1 MAAWLPY
8 RAGTGGREGCSSSA
22 FPFHARG
29 DDYRVLKYWHLIQ
42 RQVPE
47 QYIGSEFYLLNGWES
62 RIQAGAGLS
71 ANKTLL
77 WFNKFTNKYCSLFCQ
92 PLSSMTDQFYKQWRS
107 ARNHE
112 PLFIRLQCRT
122 LVSVHASGDK
132 QSHGFGIL
140 FYYLYRQIKVYPN
153 K

>member
-1 MAAWLPY
+1 MAAWLSY
-8 RAGTGGREGCSSSA
+8 RAGAGGREGGSSTA
-22 FPFHARG
+22 FPCFARG

-47 QYIGSEFYLLNGWES
+47 QHWFRVLSSEWMRVPYTG
-62 RIQAGAGLS
+62 GAGLS
-71 ANKTLL
+71 ANRTLL

-112 PLFIRLQCRT
+112 SLFIRLQCRT
-122 LVSVHASGDK
+122 LVSVHASVDK
-132 QSHGFGIL
+132 QSLGFGIL
-140 FYYLYRQIKVYPN
+140 FYYLYRQI
-153 K
+153 